1 MKKEWYAAKELAGI
15 PGFPSSPQRINLR
28 AKRDDW
34 KKRRRS
40 GVQGKAL
47 EYHID
52 NLPDNILNILKLKEK
67 NVQYHVNK
75 RESSS
80 ILIEAIERLTESKRE
95 KVISFITSFGT
106 EGLIELIDQRQAD
119 NPQEKSPLKQ
129 ED

>member
-1 MKKEWYAAKELAGI
+1 MKKEWFAAKELAGI
-15 PGFPSSPQRINLR
+15 PGLPSSPQGINLR

-52 NLPDNILNILKLKEK
+52 NLPDNILNILRLNE
-67 NVQYHVNK
+67 NNIQYRVNK
-75 RESSS
+75 KESSS

-106 EGLIELIDQRQAD
+106 EGLIELIDQRQAN